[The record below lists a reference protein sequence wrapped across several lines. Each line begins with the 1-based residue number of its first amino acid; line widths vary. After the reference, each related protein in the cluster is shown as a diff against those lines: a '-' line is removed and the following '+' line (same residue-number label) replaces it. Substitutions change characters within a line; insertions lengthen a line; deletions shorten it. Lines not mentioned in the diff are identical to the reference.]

1 LKEFKIHHPWFEHKT
16 EGLNCSK
23 MFESDKNCFFQK
35 DFIMIRHL
43 LLGASL
49 TVLLLASNGAF
60 ASKTREFQMPNT
72 NFVIKQNDPS
82 RTLNGSFVQLSTGH
96 VVYARH
102 VPAQGE
108 KPTIALMNG
117 LDDAAMDWE
126 PIIELLTAD
135 GYGVLNF
142 DFRGQGWSLAYD
154 PFNLKD
160 LEWQD
165 QVKDVE
171 ALRMFFG
178 LKKIVV
184 SGLSYGGGI
193 AIAYATVHP
202 ENVEKII
209 AFDPFIAPIEPQE
222 QQIQSMVDSFIM
234 LNPFADRKMVYESIF
249 TTIVFS
255 TYHLSEPKILDQ
267 PNKQEAVVKL
277 ALGMRSFNIFDRYST
292 LRNNTV
298 VLVGGS
304 EDNLVTQAVLT
315 KAWTSITKS
324 MRSAYVVMLGLP
336 HRTTTYDPVGSVN
349 IIKEALR
356 SDGVLNN
363 GRMFTLNSFT
373 NKLSEDKN
381 LIQTSFAPAS
391 RMTCKQLF

>member
-1 LKEFKIHHPWFEHKT
+1 MLRNFSI
-16 EGLNCSK
+16 LVLS
-23 MFESDKNCFFQK
+23 
-35 DFIMIRHL
+35 
-43 LLGASL
+43 AS
-49 TVLLLASNGAF
+49 LLLASKASLAGGIPPLQMPDINLVIQKNDASRTFNGA
-60 ASKTREFQMPNT
+60 
-72 NFVIKQNDPS
+72 
-82 RTLNGSFVQLSTGH
+82 FVQLSTGH
-96 VVYARH
+96 TLFARH
-102 VPAQGE
+102 IPAKGD

-117 LDDAAMDWE
+117 LDDAATDWE
-126 PIIELLTAD
+126 PIIEMLAAD

-142 DFRGQGWSLAYD
+142 DFRGQGWSLALD

-160 LEWQD
+160 LDWKS

-171 ALRMFFG
+171 ALRTFFG
-178 LKKIVV
+178 IKKLVV

-202 ENVEKII
+202 EHVEKVI
-209 AFDPFIAPIEPQE
+209 AFDPFIAPIQPQE
-222 QQIQSMVDSFIM
+222 KQIQSMVDGYM
-234 LNPFADRKMVYESIF
+234 MMNPFANRDQVYETIF

-277 ALGMRSFNIFDRYST
+277 ALGMRSFDIFKRYPT
-292 LRNNTV
+292 LTNNSL

-304 EDNLVTQAVLT
+304 EDNLVTQEVLT
-315 KAWTSITKS
+315 KVWTTIAKS

-349 IIKEALR
+349 IIKEALKA
-356 SDGVLNN
+356 DGVLNN

-373 NKLSEDKN
+373 NKLTEDKN
-381 LIQTSFAPAS
+381 MIQTSDFSS
-391 RMTCKQLF
+391 RMSCKKLF